1 MRGRVIGVNS
11 AIATT
16 GGAIG
21 GESGNIGVGFAI
33 PMKQVR
39 VTATQILATGE
50 ARYPVIGASVNT
62 GKNNGAKVSDVPE
75 GTPAA
80 DAGLKAGDVVTGID
94 GRRVTDGIDLI
105 VAIRSHQPG
114 EVVDLSVVRSGK
126 RQSVKVKLDSKV
138 G

>member
-1 MRGRVIGVNS
+1 MNS

-16 GGAIG
+16 GSSVG

-33 PMKQVR
+33 PMEQVR
-39 VTATQILATGE
+39 VTASQILATGK
-50 ARYPVIGASVNT
+50 ARYPVIGANVDTSEQS
-62 GKNNGAKVSDVPE
+62 NGAEVVEVPA

-80 DAGLKAGDVVTGID
+80 DGGLRKGDVVTEVDGKPITNGI
-94 GRRVTDGIDLI
+94 GLI

-114 EVVDLSVVRSGK
+114 ETIALAVQRNGRERAVR
-126 RQSVKVKLDSKV
+126 VKLDSKV